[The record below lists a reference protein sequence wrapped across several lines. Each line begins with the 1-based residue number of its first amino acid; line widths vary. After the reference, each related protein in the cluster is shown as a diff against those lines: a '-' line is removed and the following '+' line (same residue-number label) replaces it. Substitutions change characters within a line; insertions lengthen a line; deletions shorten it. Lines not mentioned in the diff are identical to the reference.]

1 MQALHF
7 VGKYDPSTTRS
18 ILWHAGASAVSV
30 AGIQLSRYAHL
41 VAAPSPSGGP
51 ASCSSTASAAP
62 VVFATARKP
71 EKCAFAIE
79 QLGATAAVD
88 ISQHPDKRSWA
99 AEVKAR
105 NDGRGVD
112 LVIDFLGGP
121 YLDTNLDVLERDGR
135 VVMLGLLDG
144 VLTAGPF
151 NVAALIT
158 KRAQVQGSQLRS
170 RSLEYLVRLREFF
183 EEHVLPKLLDG
194 RLSHV
199 VERVVAWEQI
209 QEAHELLESNETK
222 GKVVCVV
229 T

>member
-7 VGKYDPSTTRS
+7 VGQYDPSTTRS
-18 ILWHAGASAVSV
+18 ILWHAGASAVSI

-41 VAAPSPSGGP
+41 AAPSPPSGP
-51 ASCSSTASAAP
+51 STAPA
-62 VVFATARKP
+62 VFATARRP
-71 EKCAFAIE
+71 EKCAFATE

-88 ISQHPDKRSWA
+88 LSQHPDKRGWA

-105 NDGRGVD
+105 HGGRGVD

-121 YLDTNLDVLERDGR
+121 HLDANLDVLERDGR
-135 VVMLGLLDG
+135 VVLLGLLDG
-144 VLTAGPF
+144 VRTAGPF
-151 NVAALIT
+151 DVAALIT
-158 KRAQVQGSQLRS
+158 KRARVQGSQLRS

-183 EEHVLPKLLDG
+183 EAHVLPKLLDG
-194 RLSHV
+194 RLRHV
-199 VERVVAWEQI
+199 VERVVGWERI
-209 QEAHELLESNETK
+209 REAHELLEGNQTM